1 MPDRKWFILV
11 DDDTYLIYP
20 SLNFILGHF
29 DPSMPYCKS
38 CDCGI
43 DCPHPSDRG
52 NLSTIT
58 FHNH

>member
-1 MPDRKWFILV
+1 MPDRKWLILV

-38 CDCGI
+38 GDCGT
-43 DCPHPSDRG
+43 DCTRPLVVG
-52 NLSTIT
+52 VCLA
-58 FHNH
+58 

>member
-29 DPSMPYCKS
+29 DPSVLYCK
-38 CDCGI
+38 CNGCGS
-43 DCPHPSDRG
+43 DCPYPFGRG
-52 NLSTIT
+52 ALFVVIS
-58 FHNH
+58 HNH

>member
-29 DPSMPYCKS
+29 DPSLPYCKS
-38 CDCGI
+38 NDCGP
-43 DCPHPSDRG
+43 DCP
-52 NLSTIT
+52 NLFGLEDLFIVISQ
-58 FHNH
+58 NH

>member
-29 DPSMPYCKS
+29 DPSMPYCK
-38 CDCGI
+38 CDGCGL
-43 DCPHPSDRG
+43 DCFTPYCLAS
-52 NLSTIT
+52 LFTMALY
-58 FHNH
+58 NH